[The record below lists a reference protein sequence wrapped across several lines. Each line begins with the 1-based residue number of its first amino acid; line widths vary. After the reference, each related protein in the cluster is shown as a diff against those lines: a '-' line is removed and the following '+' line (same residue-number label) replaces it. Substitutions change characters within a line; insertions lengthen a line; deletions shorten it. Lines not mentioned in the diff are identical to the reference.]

1 MFSIGNC
8 PHDWL
13 LKRCCAVIHH
23 GGAGTV
29 AAGLRAGKPT
39 MVCPFFGDQF
49 FWGQMVYQAKVG
61 VLPVPVVQL
70 TAEKLAAAFQ
80 ELRSPALVAT
90 AERLAERLSRED
102 GAKEG
107 LKAFYRHLP
116 VEDMVCD
123 VSLFTSKPRL
133 ARKYCATCGLKLS
146 AEAHAVL
153 HPPAPATADD
163 GETAPPEQPHDV
175 HDYSA
180 MDWASMVGP
189 QDAAEGLVQGLTSLT
204 HEVLGSVAGV
214 VTEPVAGAQKTGVRG
229 AARGLASGLVNL
241 IRRPIRGG
249 FIFVDKVT
257 AGVSN
262 QLQLQPQAVHGVGV
276 SSTSPPSS
284 VGLAASL
291 GDQQPSPQEVE
302 GGKDATARAAL
313 TPAEVTELQA
323 GHAQAVRCKELFLR
337 LSKGDACCVP
347 KEGVLGLL
355 EDLGEDHDDDDLQGQ
370 QKVQTKVLSRALL
383 DRIDAVGA
391 GQISFQQFCVFHKAL
406 QQGGLLHQQD
416 GGGGGGAGVE
426 EEGLVVA
433 AVAAENE
440 LEAVVAAA
448 AIGGGEGTA
457 AIAATSQKSKLLD
470 SLIFDTI
477 FLEER
482 GGATASLASPPALSM
497 PPPPS
502 PAAGHQE
509 EDDNSSTSS
518 SSDAMEDIEIQVE
531 LASQPSIGSI
541 EGGGSSSSSRSPSA
555 PEEGA
560 VGTGNRGGGGGG
572 GGGEGHV

>member
-1 MFSIGNC
+1 MA
-8 PHDWL
+8 
-13 LKRCCAVIHH
+13 AVIHH

-146 AEAHAVL
+146 AEADAVL
-153 HPPAPATADD
+153 HPTVSNNDAGEEADVTPPAEQQPAHDV
-163 GETAPPEQPHDV
+163 HDV

-214 VTEPVAGAQKTGVRG
+214 VTEPVVGAQKTGVRG

-276 SSTSPPSS
+276 SSSSPPLA
-284 VGLAASL
+284 GLAASSSRSAST
-291 GDQQPSPQEVE
+291 GIGGPQPPPDQVE
-302 GGKDATARAAL
+302 EEKEAAAKAAL
-313 TPAEVTELQA
+313 RSEEVAELQA
-323 GHAQAVRCKELFLR
+323 GHAQALRCKELFLR
-337 LSKGDACCVP
+337 LSKGDDACCVP

-355 EDLGEDHDDDDLQGQ
+355 EELGDGDDVQEQHHQ
-370 QKVQTKVLSRALL
+370 QQTKVLSRALL

-391 GQISFQQFCVFHKAL
+391 GQISFQQFCVFSKAL
-406 QQGGLLHQQD
+406 QRGGLLHNES
-416 GGGGGGAGVE
+416 GGGGMMEEAGI
-426 EEGLVVA
+426 LP
-433 AVAAENE
+433 
-440 LEAVVAAA
+440 AAA
-448 AIGGGEGTA
+448 LGEIEVISRCPTGLA
-457 AIAATSQKSKLLD
+457 RGALGEESEGIATSTANKSKLLD

-482 GGATASLASPPALSM
+482 GETTSVGSPPILSNPLSAAIAAGGGGFATAA
-497 PPPPS
+497 
-502 PAAGHQE
+502 HHEE

-518 SSDAMEDIEIQVE
+518 SSSDTMEDIEIQVE
-531 LASQPSIGSI
+531 LASALQN
-541 EGGGSSSSSRSPSA
+541 SSSSSSTA
-555 PEEGA
+555 TEG
-560 VGTGNRGGGGGG
+560 
-572 GGGEGHV
+572 